1 MWESLSFLQRGVD
14 REFYVMMMTWF
25 EQDSWYF
32 NQSIAFAMS
41 NGKMVDRENDLF
53 RDANSLRGL

>member
-1 MWESLSFLQRGVD
+1 MCESLHFLQRGVD

-32 NQSIAFAMS
+32 NQSIALAMS
-41 NGKMVDRENDLF
+41 NGKYTI
-53 RDANSLRGL
+53 

>member
-1 MWESLSFLQRGVD
+1 LHFLQRGVD

-32 NQSIAFAMS
+32 NQSIALAMS